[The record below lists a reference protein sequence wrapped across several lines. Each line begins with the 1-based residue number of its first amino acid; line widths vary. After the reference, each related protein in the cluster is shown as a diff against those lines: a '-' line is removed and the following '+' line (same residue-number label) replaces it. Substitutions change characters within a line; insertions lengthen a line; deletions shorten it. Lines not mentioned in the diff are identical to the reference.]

1 MRFRLFLAAMAA
13 VLAAPSVAAAQ
24 GTTVGGPVY
33 SSMELILG
41 QPDGFP
47 AFSKAKTYTTSFEAL
62 ATATDAPTLL
72 SVADGD
78 ATGGSKLGHISV
90 RGKRLPEPLEATVGA
105 AAFQPLDQSVSP
117 LLTKF
122 KDVTARAKTTVKL
135 RQKVTRK
142 STGSYR
148 KVVLVTLSTEMP

>member
-1 MRFRLFLAAMAA
+1 MHLRTFIVATAATLA
-13 VLAAPSVAAAQ
+13 VPSAAAAQ

-33 SSMELILG
+33 SSMELTLE
-41 QPDGFP
+41 QPQGFA
-47 AFSKAKTYTTSFEAL
+47 AFSKAKTYTTSFDAF

-78 ATGGSKLGHISV
+78 ATSGSKLGHISV
-90 RGKRLPEPLEATVGA
+90 GSKRLSEPLEATIGK
-105 AAFQPLDQSVSP
+105 AAFQPLDQPVAP

-122 KDVTARAKTTVKL
+122 SDVMARAKTTIKL

-148 KVVLVTLSTEMP
+148 KLVLVTLSTDTP